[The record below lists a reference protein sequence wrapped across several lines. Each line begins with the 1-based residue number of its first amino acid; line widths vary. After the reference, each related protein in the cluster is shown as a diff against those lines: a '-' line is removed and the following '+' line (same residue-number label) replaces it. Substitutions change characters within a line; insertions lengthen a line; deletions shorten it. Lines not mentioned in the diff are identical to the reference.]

1 MSAGDAK
8 DRVKQQVQ
16 DAVAKAQREF
26 EAAKAEGKKVQAK
39 AQTPPAKDADEA
51 AQQARDLRARLD
63 QDIAALEARIPP
75 SDTVLGQA
83 RAVGGAVVGGLG
95 LLGVL
100 STLRE
105 KRKEKKEFEAEADK
119 VARAIARHLPAAVA
133 DLSPPPAV
141 LLEDDWDD
149 GDEDGGRS
157 VVRVVAV
164 LALLASAAYAVWTQM
179 RDRAAEPD
187 IWGPPGDMP
196 PPTAADPADPT
207 VPGAPPMPSAAPGAM
222 PTSPVSTDAPVDDPP
237 ASVDDDLFGNRPPA
251 P

>member
-26 EAAKAEGKKVQAK
+26 EAAKAEAKTVQAK

-75 SDTVLGQA
+75 RDTVLGQA

-95 LLGVL
+95 LLGVVA
-100 STLRE
+100 TLRG

-133 DLSPPPAV
+133 DLSPPPAAAP
-141 LLEDDWDD
+141 D
-149 GDEDGGRS
+149 GDEDDGDGGS
-157 VVRVVAV
+157 AVRVVAI

-187 IWGPPGDMP
+187 IWGPPSDMP
-196 PPTAADPADPT
+196 PPTAASAADASVPT
-207 VPGAPPMPSAAPGAM
+207 APLVPPAAPGEN
-222 PTSPVSTDAPVDDPP
+222 PTSP
-237 ASVDDDLFGNRPPA
+237 ASDEDLFGNRPPT

>member
-16 DAVAKAQREF
+16 DAAAKAQREF
-26 EAAKAEGKKVQAK
+26 ESAKAEAKAVQAK

-51 AQQARDLRARLD
+51 AQQVRDLRARLD
-63 QDIAALEARIPP
+63 QDLAALEARIPP
-75 SDTVLGQA
+75 RDSLLGQA
-83 RAVGGAVVGGLG
+83 KAVGGAVVGGIG

-105 KRKEKKEFEAEADK
+105 KRKEKKEFEDEADK

-133 DLSPPPAV
+133 DLSSPPAV
-141 LLEDDWDD
+141 LLDDE
-149 GDEDGGRS
+149 GDEDDDEGRS
-157 VVRVVAV
+157 ILRIIAV
-164 LALLASAAYAVWTQM
+164 LGLLASAGYAVWTQM

-187 IWGPPGDMP
+187 IWGPPTDMP
-196 PPTAADPADPT
+196 PPTAADAADPT
-207 VPGAPPMPSAAPGAM
+207 VPSAPPMPPAAPGTV
-222 PTSPVSTDAPVDDPP
+222 PTTPASGDGSP
-237 ASVDDDLFGNRPPA
+237 ASVDDDLFGERPPA